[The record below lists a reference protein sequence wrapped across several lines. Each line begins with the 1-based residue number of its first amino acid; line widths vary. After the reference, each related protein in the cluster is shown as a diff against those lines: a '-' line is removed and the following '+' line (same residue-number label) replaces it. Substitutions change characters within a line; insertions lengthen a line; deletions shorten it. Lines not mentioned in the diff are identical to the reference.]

1 MLLISTPAFA
11 ILVPLCL
18 YCKGWMKSMPVPGRS
33 VLTGHFSPS
42 AFYGLSL
49 QSHYL
54 PAFFVEANDI
64 VFHSRSVMLYPVY
77 PRLPI
82 S

>member
-1 MLLISTPAFA
+1 MS
-11 ILVPLCL
+11 
-18 YCKGWMKSMPVPGRS
+18 VPGRS
-33 VLTGHFSPS
+33 VLTGHFNPS

-64 VFHSRSVMLYPVY
+64 VFHSRLVMLYPVY
-77 PRLPI
+77 SSLAI